1 MSKLLHFIS
10 ISLLLFSTLACGLNK
25 NKDYL
30 ITISTRH
37 GDIKAVLFDDTPK
50 HKDNFIALAEAGRF
64 DSTQFH
70 RVIENF
76 MVQGGDVFGKENLPA
91 EKWPSIPAEILP
103 NHFHRKGMIAAARQG
118 NNINPTKASNGSQ
131 FYIVQGRTYEELE
144 LTTDFPALQK
154 AILQYVQLE
163 SQKPLKEEYNR
174 LYAAQQFDSLSRLIL
189 SKRDEIAKSLNLT
202 LTKNY
207 TPEQI
212 EAYAKI
218 GGTPHLDREYTV
230 FGEVITG
237 MDVVEKIAN
246 EPTTRE
252 VPNEPVYMQVKIE
265 RISKKKI
272 AQEYG
277 YSFPEIK

>member
-1 MSKLLHFIS
+1 MRRVFQVL
-10 ISLLLFSTLACGLNK
+10 SLSLILFSTLACGQ

-37 GDIKAVLFDDTPK
+37 GEIKAVLFDDTPY
-50 HKDNFIALAEAGRF
+50 HKNNFIDLAEAGRF

-70 RVIENF
+70 RVIKDF
-76 MVQGGDVFGKENLPA
+76 MVQGGDVFGKEGLPA
-91 EKWPSIPAEILP
+91 EEWPTIPAEILP

-154 AILQYVQLE
+154 AVLQYVQLE

-174 LYAAQQFDSLSRLIL
+174 LYAAQEFDSLTNLLL
-189 SKRDEIAKSLNLT
+189 SKRDEIAKSLNVK
-202 LTKNY
+202 LTKEY

-212 EAYAKI
+212 EAYAAI
-218 GGTPHLDREYTV
+218 GGTPHLDKEYTV
-230 FGEVITG
+230 FGEVISG
-237 MDVVEKIAN
+237 MDVVEKIAA
-246 EPTTRE
+246 EPTSRE
-252 VPNEPVYMQVKIE
+252 VPNNPVYMQVKVE
-265 RISKKKI
+265 RMSKQKI
-272 AQEYG
+272 TETYG
-277 YSFPEIK
+277 YRYPEIK